1 MLYPWHFDG
10 TWTLD
15 RIIREIAE
23 RLKIPSESVEPS
35 IKKVIDRLLEKE
47 MIIDELC

>member
-15 RIIREIAE
+15 RIILEIAE
-23 RLKIPSESVEPS
+23 RLEIPTGSVERS
-35 IKKVIDRLLEKE
+35 IKNVIDRLLEKA
-47 MIIDELC
+47 MIVDELC

>member
-15 RIIREIAE
+15 RIILEITE
-23 RLKIPSESVEPS
+23 RQEIPADSIESS

-47 MIIDELC
+47 IIVDELC